1 MTTQELLEIASAVL
15 GLSGA
20 LLLATKSR
28 WAGWAFVLWLAS
40 NAGWMA
46 FGAMTGHWALVG
58 QHAGF
63 SITSAIGVWTWL
75 LQPMWAG
82 LTDDL
87 AREWRNVD

>member
-1 MTTQELLEIASAVL
+1 MTTQEVLEIASAVL

-28 WAGWAFVLWLAS
+28 WAGWAFVLWLGS

-46 FGAMTGHWALVG
+46 FGALGGHWPLVA

-63 SITSAIGVWTWL
+63 AITSAIGVWTWL
-75 LQPMWAG
+75 LRPVWSR
-82 LTDDL
+82 LLDDVS
-87 AREWRNVD
+87 RGWRNVD